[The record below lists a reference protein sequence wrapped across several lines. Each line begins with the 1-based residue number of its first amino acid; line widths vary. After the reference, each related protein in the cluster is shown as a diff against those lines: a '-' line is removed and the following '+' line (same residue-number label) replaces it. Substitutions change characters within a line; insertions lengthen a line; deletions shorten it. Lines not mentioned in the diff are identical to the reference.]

1 MFEPDNRSLLLTA
14 LRPPLGYRFD
24 YGIATTYT
32 LDFLS
37 ALSAP
42 LALAGYWVSDN
53 LETNQV
59 DQVSICDALDAVRSR
74 LDIFV
79 QSGNIETR
87 ANVKAPSTLVA
98 LLEPMIHEVKRP
110 RPGRLFHPKLWLLRF
125 AHDSEP
131 PVYRCLV
138 LSRNLTQD
146 RSWDLVL
153 TLESDSE
160 IRTKNPN
167 NDHLIRLVESLPSRT
182 TIPLASSQVDR
193 IQQFAQEL
201 SSVNWESPEGFDTVI
216 FYAFGVSGLR
226 SSKPQGLFK
235 GYNHLIISPFASSSA
250 LEAILENA
258 KGDVQLVT
266 RAETALQLSP
276 QIHGRVKT
284 FVLDV
289 NTTLD
294 AVEDEVSENIN
305 ALRVFDDIHAK
316 AYLVESGQS
325 AFLYVGSANATD
337 AAFGGNTEILA
348 ELRGSK
354 NLFGVDAVFGEKSMF
369 RNVVVP
375 WSFSADEQIESEDGG
390 LERQMQS
397 YLVDLAA
404 VGFEI
409 DASQSGDLWACRVR
423 SRIAIPALPASLEQ
437 CIVTVS
443 PVFSNHE
450 GYKLKVNERA
460 DVAFAASSLDEVSA
474 FMRLTISESSAPDAV
489 RISTSVRGELR
500 GVPASRSQ
508 DVIIRLL
515 DTPEKLLR
523 FIQLLLAI
531 GQRET
536 LDASLDLVTGS
547 GEGGDWATAEHGI
560 FEALI
565 EAVARDRE
573 SLSRLAPI
581 IERIIETGDKHHVL
595 PEGWQEL
602 WMAVSQARNH
612 LEGAGSVNG

>member
-42 LALAGYWVSDN
+42 LALAGYWVADN

-79 QSGNIETR
+79 QTGNIETR
-87 ANVKAPSTLVA
+87 AASKAPSPLVA

-125 AHDSEP
+125 VHDSEAP
-131 PVYRCLV
+131 SYRCLV

-153 TLESDSE
+153 TLESDSDA
-160 IRTKNPN
+160 RTKNPN
-167 NDHLIRLVESLPSRT
+167 NDHLVRLVESLSDRT
-182 TIPLASSQVDR
+182 TIPLMPNQVDR

-201 SSVNWESPEGFDTVI
+201 TSVTWESLEGFDDVM
-216 FYAFGVSGLR
+216 FYAFGVPGLR
-226 SSKPQGLFK
+226 SSKPQSLFK

-258 KGDVQLVT
+258 KGSVQLVT
-266 RAETALQLSP
+266 RAETASQLTP
-276 QIHGRVKT
+276 EIHSRVKT

-289 NTTLD
+289 NATLD
-294 AVEDEVSENIN
+294 TVEEEVSGNAN
-305 ALRVFDDIHAK
+305 ALRVFDDVHAK

-337 AAFGGNTEILA
+337 AAFSGNTEILA

-354 NLFGVDAVFGEKSMF
+354 NLHGVDAVFGEHSMF

-375 WSFSADEQIESEDGG
+375 WSFSADDKTESDDGT

-423 SRIAIPALPASLEQ
+423 SRSAIPALPAPLEQ
-437 CIVTVS
+437 CIVTIG

-450 GYKLKVNERA
+450 GHRLKVGGRA
-460 DVAFAASSLDEVSA
+460 DVAFAACGLDEISA
-474 FMRLTISESSAPDAV
+474 FMRLTIAESSATDAV
-489 RISTSVRGELR
+489 RISTCVRGELR
-500 GVPASRSQ
+500 GVPVSRSQ

-531 GQRET
+531 GQREA
-536 LDASLDLVTGS
+536 LDASLDFVTSS
-547 GEGGDWATAEHGI
+547 GEGGDWASTEHGM

-595 PEGWQEL
+595 PEGWRDL

-612 LEGAGSVNG
+612 LESLG

>member
-1 MFEPDNRSLLLTA
+1 VFEPDNRSLLLTA

-42 LALAGYWVSDN
+42 LALAGYWVADN

-79 QSGNIETR
+79 QTGNIETR
-87 ANVKAPSTLVA
+87 AASKAPSPLVA

-125 AHDSEP
+125 VHDSEAP
-131 PVYRCLV
+131 SYRCLV

-146 RSWDLVL
+146 RSWDLLL
-153 TLESDSE
+153 TLESDSDA
-160 IRTKNPN
+160 RTKNPN
-167 NDHLIRLVESLPSRT
+167 NDHLVRLVESLPDRT
-182 TIPLASSQVDR
+182 TIPLMPNQVDR

-201 SSVNWESPEGFDTVI
+201 TSVTWESLEGFDDVM
-216 FYAFGVSGLR
+216 FYAFGVPGLR
-226 SSKPQGLFK
+226 SSKPQSLFR

-258 KGDVQLVT
+258 KGSVQLVT
-266 RAETALQLSP
+266 RAETASQLTP
-276 QIHGRVKT
+276 EIHSRVKT

-289 NTTLD
+289 NATLD
-294 AVEDEVSENIN
+294 TVEEEVSGNAN
-305 ALRVFDDIHAK
+305 ALRVFDDVHAK

-337 AAFGGNTEILA
+337 AAFSGNTEILA

-354 NLFGVDAVFGEKSMF
+354 NLHGVDAVFGEHSMF

-375 WSFSADEQIESEDGG
+375 WSFSADDKTESDDGT

-409 DASQSGDLWACRVR
+409 DASQSGDIWACRVR
-423 SRIAIPALPASLEQ
+423 SRSAIPALPAPLEQ
-437 CIVTVS
+437 CIVNIG

-450 GYKLKVNERA
+450 GHRLKVGGRA
-460 DVAFAASSLDEVSA
+460 DVAFAACGLDEISA
-474 FMRLTISESSAPDAV
+474 FMRLTIAESAAPDAV
-489 RISTSVRGELR
+489 RISTCVRGELR
-500 GVPASRSQ
+500 GVPVSRSQ

-531 GQRET
+531 GQREA
-536 LDASLDLVTGS
+536 LDASLDFVTSS
-547 GEGGDWATAEHGI
+547 GEGGGWASTEHGM

-595 PEGWQEL
+595 PEGWREL

-612 LEGAGSVNG
+612 LESLG

>member
-42 LALAGYWVSDN
+42 LALAGYWVADN

-87 ANVKAPSTLVA
+87 ATAKAPSPLVA

-160 IRTKNPN
+160 TRTKNPN
-167 NDHLIRLVESLPSRT
+167 NDHLVRLVESLPSRT
-182 TIPLASSQVDR
+182 TIPLTSNQVDR

-201 SSVNWESPEGFDTVI
+201 SAVNWELPEGFDVVM

-276 QIHGRVKT
+276 EIHGRVKT

-294 AVEDEVSENIN
+294 TVGDEASGSVN

-337 AAFGGNTEILA
+337 AAFGGNTEILV

-354 NLFGVDAVFGEKSMF
+354 NLFGVDAVFGEDSMF

-375 WSFSADEQIESEDGG
+375 WSFSADEKTESEDGS

-423 SRIAIPALPASLEQ
+423 SRSAIPALPATLEQ

-450 GYKLKVNERA
+450 GHKLKVNERA
-460 DVAFAASSLDEVSA
+460 DVAFAANSLDEISA
-474 FMRLTISESSAPDAV
+474 FIRLTISESSAPDAA

-536 LDASLDLVTGS
+536 LDASLDLVMGS

>member
-1 MFEPDNRSLLLTA
+1 M
-14 LRPPLGYRFD
+14 
-24 YGIATTYT
+24 
-32 LDFLS
+32 
-37 ALSAP
+37 
-42 LALAGYWVSDN
+42 
-53 LETNQV
+53 
-59 DQVSICDALDAVRSR
+59 
-74 LDIFV
+74 
-79 QSGNIETR
+79 
-87 ANVKAPSTLVA
+87 
-98 LLEPMIHEVKRP
+98 
-110 RPGRLFHPKLWLLRF
+110 
-125 AHDSEP
+125 
-131 PVYRCLV
+131 
-138 LSRNLTQD
+138 
-146 RSWDLVL
+146 
-153 TLESDSE
+153 
-160 IRTKNPN
+160 PN
-167 NDHLIRLVESLPSRT
+167 
-182 TIPLASSQVDR
+182 QVDR

-201 SSVNWESPEGFDTVI
+201 TSVTWESLEGFDDVM
-216 FYAFGVSGLR
+216 FYAFGVPGLR
-226 SSKPQGLFK
+226 SSKPQSLFK

-258 KGDVQLVT
+258 KGNVQLVT
-266 RAETALQLSP
+266 RAETASQLTP
-276 QIHGRVKT
+276 EIHSRVKT

-289 NTTLD
+289 NATLD
-294 AVEDEVSENIN
+294 TDEEEVSGNVN
-305 ALRVFDDIHAK
+305 ALRVFDDVHAK

-337 AAFGGNTEILA
+337 AAFSGNTEILA

-354 NLFGVDAVFGEKSMF
+354 NLHGVDAVFGEHSMF

-375 WSFSADEQIESEDGG
+375 WSFSADDQTESDDGT

-409 DASQSGDLWACRVR
+409 DASQSSDLWTCRVR
-423 SRIAIPALPASLEQ
+423 SRSAIPALRAPLEQ
-437 CIVTVS
+437 CVVTIS

-450 GYKLKVNERA
+450 GHRLKDGGRA
-460 DVAFAASSLDEVSA
+460 DVAFAACGLDEISA
-474 FMRLTISESSAPDAV
+474 FMRLTIAESSAPDAV
-489 RISTSVRGELR
+489 RITTCVRGELR
-500 GVPASRSQ
+500 GVPVSRSQ

-531 GQRET
+531 GQREA
-536 LDASLDLVTGS
+536 LDASLDFVTSS
-547 GEGGDWATAEHGI
+547 GEGGDWASTEHGM

-612 LEGAGSVNG
+612 LESLG

>member
-53 LETNQV
+53 LEANQV

-87 ANVKAPSTLVA
+87 ASAKAPSPLVA

-125 AHDSEP
+125 AHDCEP
-131 PVYRCLV
+131 PLYRCLV

-160 IRTKNPN
+160 MRTKNPN
-167 NDHLIRLVESLPSRT
+167 NDHLVRLVESLPSRT

-193 IQQFAQEL
+193 IQQFAHEL
-201 SSVNWESPEGFDTVI
+201 SSVHWESPEGFDAVM

-235 GYNHLIISPFASSSA
+235 GHNHLIISPFASSSA

-276 QIHGRVKT
+276 EIRGRVKT

-289 NTTLD
+289 NATLD
-294 AVEDEVSENIN
+294 TVENEGSENVDG
-305 ALRVFDDIHAK
+305 LRVFDDIHAK

-354 NLFGVDAVFGEKSMF
+354 SLFGVDAVFGEKSMF

-375 WSFSADEQIESEDGG
+375 WSFSADEQTESEDGS

-450 GYKLKVNERA
+450 GYKLKVNERT